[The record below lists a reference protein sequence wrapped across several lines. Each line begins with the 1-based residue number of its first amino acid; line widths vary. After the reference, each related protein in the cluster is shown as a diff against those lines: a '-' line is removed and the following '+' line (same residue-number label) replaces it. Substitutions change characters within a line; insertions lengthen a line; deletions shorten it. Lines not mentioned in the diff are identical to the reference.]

1 MFVPLSAEVAGG
13 LAAAAAERLGLGV
26 VLAGADVGEAAAT
39 VWVGVSERVAVGA
52 AVAEGAVVALD
63 VGAADAVALGAA
75 EAPLRVAQAFVS
87 CDSTERQTDRALDS
101 HAVPSVAVR
110 ASEMRMNGYWA
121 VLGAPQVPACRA
133 A

>member
-1 MFVPLSAEVAGG
+1 MPLSAAVAGG

-26 VLAGADVGEAAAT
+26 ALAGADVGEAAAT

-75 EAPLRVAQAFVS
+75 EAPLRVAHAFVS

-101 HAVPSVAVR
+101 HAVPSVAFR
-110 ASEMRMNGYWA
+110 ASEMRMNG
-121 VLGAPQVPACRA
+121 
-133 A
+133 

>member
-1 MFVPLSAEVAGG
+1 MFVPLSAVVAGG

-26 VLAGADVGEAAAT
+26 ALAGADVGEAAAT

-110 ASEMRMNGYWA
+110 ASEMRMNG
-121 VLGAPQVPACRA
+121 
-133 A
+133 

>member
-13 LAAAAAERLGLGV
+13 LAAAAAERLALGA

-39 VWVGVSERVAVGA
+39 VRVGESERVAVGE

-75 EAPLRVAQAFVS
+75 GAPLRVEQALVS
-87 CDSTERQTDRALDS
+87 CDSTERQSDRALE
-101 HAVPSVAVR
+101 A
-110 ASEMRMNGYWA
+110 
-121 VLGAPQVPACRA
+121 
-133 A
+133 

>member
-1 MFVPLSAEVAGG
+1 MFVPLSAVVAGG

-26 VLAGADVGEAAAT
+26 ALAGADVGEAAAT

-75 EAPLRVAQAFVS
+75 ATPLRGAQAFVS
-87 CDSTERQTDRALDS
+87 CYSTERQTDRALDR
-101 HAVPSVAVR
+101 HALPSVLR
-110 ASEMRMNGYWA
+110 RS
-121 VLGAPQVPACRA
+121 GAPRLN
-133 A
+133 

>member
-39 VWVGVSERVAVGA
+39 VWVGVSDRVAVGA

-75 EAPLRVAQAFVS
+75 EAPLRVAHAFVS

-101 HAVPSVAVR
+101 TRSRRSRSAR
-110 ASEMRMNGYWA
+110 AR
-121 VLGAPQVPACRA
+121 
-133 A
+133 